1 MNQTL
6 VLESHQIFLFYSF
19 NLSKDDNKS
28 KSECDFSTGK
38 FLLNVFVEFFKSDC
52 FSVISAN
59 SVNDFPKLL
68 FAESIFELFVNV
80 FELFNCKFT
89 SSLKVIKTEV
99 STSSFFSEWASLKLM

>member
-6 VLESHQIFLFYSF
+6 SLESHEFFLNYKF

-28 KSECDFSTGK
+28 KSECEFSASK

-52 FSVISAN
+52 FSVISTN

-68 FAESIFELFVNV
+68 FCKSV
-80 FELFNCKFT
+80 FELVVNVLELINSKFS

-99 STSSFFSEWASLKLM
+99 STSSFFSERASLK